1 MNVTNEDMPTI
12 ARIRAKVRRA
22 AKDGDISVPD
32 LVAAFGLMSPN
43 PILDRIQKG
52 KFSGVKV
59 LGEWRVDTQSVEDY
73 LTKLNKEFKK
83 S

>member
-32 LVAAFGLMSPN
+32 LVAAFGLMSTGPVMS
-43 PILDRIQKG
+43 RIDTG
-52 KFSGVKV
+52 LFSGVKI
-59 LGEWRVDTQSVEDY
+59 LGEWRVDVNSVENY